1 MVKGLHLSLRRYVLW
16 TLLAVGSVLI
26 TLFSI
31 FSADRFFEGMDGM
44 MRVTMTRVA
53 ANSDI
58 SEDSP
63 ESVLNFYISAT
74 FEQQPEEIKKAFLG
88 KKLVPYELQKNLE
101 RDWFFTRPNAARFLV
116 MVPLENGQVR
126 YVSQVFG
133 APKGERHRPIWLSH
147 ELVSIIIGLTA
158 LGVFAVILLLIMRSV
173 TKPVEMLQ
181 QWAAGLDEKQLDAPI
196 PRFRYQEL
204 NVLAS
209 LIHNSLQSVKQTLER
224 ERTFVN
230 HASHELRTPIAVIR
244 SSTELLQ
251 RVLIKEQQQEQQQL
265 EKAPSGMKS
274 SIGTNALVR
283 IDNASKTMTDLT
295 ETLLWLARDNDQTL
309 PYHNVEVSKM
319 VGQLCDDL
327 GYLLR
332 GKSVQ
337 VELHIP
343 KTEMYLPETACR
355 IIIGN
360 VIRNAFQHTDCGLV
374 KIELDGNT
382 LTVENHEVL
391 SRFSEEGK
399 KTAGE
404 GDYAPS
410 LDDTGYGLG
419 LKLISKLTDKLKWEF
434 EAGAVTNGYHVRL
447 ELHEPANLAN

>member
-44 MRVTMTRVA
+44 MRATMTRVA

-126 YVSQVFG
+126 YVSQIFG
-133 APKGERHRPIWLSH
+133 APKGERRRPVWLSH
-147 ELVSIIIGLTA
+147 ELVSIFIGLTA

-181 QWAAGLDEKQLDAPI
+181 HWAARLDEKQLDAPI
-196 PRFRYQEL
+196 PKFRYQEL
-204 NVLAS
+204 NVLAA

-244 SSTELLQ
+244 GSSELLQ
-251 RVLIKEQQQEQQQL
+251 RVLAKEHGDATNS
-265 EKAPSGMKS
+265 KGA
-274 SIGTNALVR
+274 NALAR

-295 ETLLWLARDNDQTL
+295 ETLLWLARDDGQTL
-309 PYHNVEVSKM
+309 PYHHVDVSKM
-319 VGQLCDDL
+319 IVQLCDDL
-327 GYLLR
+327 GYLLK
-332 GKSVQ
+332 GKDVQ
-337 VELHIP
+337 VELNVP
-343 KTEMYLPETACR
+343 STQMYLPDTASS

-360 VIRNAFQHTDCGLV
+360 VIRNAFQHTHCGVVNLV
-374 KIELDGNT
+374 LAGNT
-382 LTVENHEVL
+382 LTVENHE
-391 SRFSEEGK
+391 
-399 KTAGE
+399 
-404 GDYAPS
+404 APDS
-410 LDDTGYGLG
+410 NDKYLDSSIDSASGANQDDMGYGLG
-419 LKLISKLTDKLKWEF
+419 LKLITKLTEKLEWEF
-434 EAGAVTNGYHVRL
+434 EAGAMADGYRVKL
-447 ELHEPANLAN
+447 TLHEPSNIDS